1 MQNTT
6 FSCSTG
12 AAHRIRTCKAFRLN
26 CFQGSSLTT
35 RTDSIYKVET
45 VGFEPTPDKSD
56 KITLTS
62 LHSLWEKFPY
72 MWHLPLYLFTLGGIV
87 RIFSNGLYSFPST
100 KMEFLNRLLKIGID
114 LNMRPYSISLNKL
127 FTHLLLLQCYPF
139 GLVAGLGVEPSV
151 FRLWA

>member
-1 MQNTT
+1 MYFLVSAT
-6 FSCSTG
+6 FSAPSKFLYTPRSYPIARFRICGTLRLAVQTG
-12 AAHRIRTCKAFRLN
+12 AVHRIRTCKAFRLN

-72 MWHLPLYLFTLGGIV
+72 MWHLPLYIFTLGGIV

-100 KMEFLNRLLKIGID
+100 KMEFLDRLLKNKHW
-114 LNMRPYSISLNKL
+114 LEYASIFYL
-127 FTHLLLLQCYPF
+127 T
-139 GLVAGLGVEPSV
+139 
-151 FRLWA
+151 